1 MGLNPAWYQPPPPQT
16 VETVWT
22 FVNASRHLCLRWKA
36 ALFFKADLQPART
49 FGAGT
54 RGVRDVRDE
63 AVIGWKTF
71 DNKHLTQSTAE
82 ADVTVA
88 SLRLNPD
95 LMGQ

>member
-1 MGLNPAWYQPPPPQT
+1 M
-16 VETVWT
+16 
-22 FVNASRHLCLRWKA
+22 
-36 ALFFKADLQPART
+36 
-49 FGAGT
+49 
-54 RGVRDVRDE
+54 RDE

-88 SLRLNPD
+88 SLKVRLNPD